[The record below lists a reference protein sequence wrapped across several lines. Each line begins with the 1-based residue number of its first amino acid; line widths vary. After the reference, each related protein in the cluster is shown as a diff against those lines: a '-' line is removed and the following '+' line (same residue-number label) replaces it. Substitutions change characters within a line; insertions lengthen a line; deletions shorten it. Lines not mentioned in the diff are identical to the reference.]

1 MKIGCIVMAAG
12 NARRFGSNKLDA
24 RVEGKTLLR
33 RALEAVPAACFDRV
47 AVVTQYPR
55 GMDLAREMGFLPVEN
70 PRPDLGL
77 SHTIALGMAH
87 MQDMDGVMFQ
97 VSDQPLL
104 RRDSVERLVEA
115 FRRHPDRL
123 AALAHDGVRGNPC
136 LFPAS
141 LFPELTALE
150 GDHGRQRRDPPSSG
164 PVAAGG
170 GPAPGA
176 YRRGHPPGAG
186 GPHRRKMPI
195 IFGPVRPGRGKIV
208 YFMNK
213 HKMLCEH

>member
-33 RALEAVPAACFDRV
+33 RSLEAVPAACFDRV
-47 AVVTQYPR
+47 AVVTQYPQ
-55 GMDLAREMGFLPVEN
+55 GVDLAREMGFLLVEN

-77 SHTIALGMAH
+77 SHTIALGMAR

-150 GDHGRQRRDPPSSG
+150 GDHGGSAVIRRH
-164 PVAAGG
+164 AAVGG

-186 GPHRRKMPI
+186 GPHRGKMPI
-195 IFGPVRPGRGKIV
+195 IFAPSGPDGAKSYI
-208 YFMNK
+208 
-213 HKMLCEH
+213 L

>member
-47 AVVTQYPR
+47 VVVTQYPQ

-104 RRDSVERLVEA
+104 RRDSVERLVAA

-123 AALAHDGVRGNPC
+123 AALAHDGVRGNPWEATEC
-136 LFPAS
+136 
-141 LFPELTALE
+141 
-150 GDHGRQRRDPPSSG
+150 RR
-164 PVAAGG
+164 
-170 GPAPGA
+170 
-176 YRRGHPPGAG
+176 
-186 GPHRRKMPI
+186 
-195 IFGPVRPGRGKIV
+195 
-208 YFMNK
+208 
-213 HKMLCEH
+213 

>member
-55 GMDLAREMGFLPVEN
+55 GMDL
-70 PRPDLGL
+70 
-77 SHTIALGMAH
+77 ALGMAH

-150 GDHGRQRRDPPSSG
+150 GDHGGSAVIRRHPDLLLLVEAPPQELTDVDTPQALEVLTG
-164 PVAAGG
+164 EKC
-170 GPAPGA
+170 
-176 YRRGHPPGAG
+176 R
-186 GPHRRKMPI
+186 
-195 IFGPVRPGRGKIV
+195 
-208 YFMNK
+208 
-213 HKMLCEH
+213 

>member
-47 AVVTQYPR
+47 VVVTQYPQ

-104 RRDSVERLVEA
+104 RRDSVERLVAA

-123 AALAHDGVRGNPC
+123 AALAHDGVSAVIRRHPD
-136 LFPAS
+136 LLLLVEAP
-141 LFPELTALE
+141 PQELTDVDTPQALE
-150 GDHGRQRRDPPSSG
+150 VLTGEKCR
-164 PVAAGG
+164 
-170 GPAPGA
+170 
-176 YRRGHPPGAG
+176 
-186 GPHRRKMPI
+186 
-195 IFGPVRPGRGKIV
+195 
-208 YFMNK
+208 
-213 HKMLCEH
+213 

>member
-24 RVEGKTLLR
+24 RVEGKTLMR

-47 AVVTQYPR
+47 VVVTQYPQ

-104 RRDSVERLVEA
+104 RRESLEAMVRDFHAQKETERVIL
-115 FRRHPDRL
+115 RL
-123 AALAHDGVRGNPC
+123 GWR
-136 LFPAS
+136 
-141 LFPELTALE
+141 
-150 GDHGRQRRDPPSSG
+150 
-164 PVAAGG
+164 AGG
-170 GPAPGA
+170 AEPLLGSPVP
-176 YRRGHPPGAG
+176 AG
-186 GPHRRKMPI
+186 GP
-195 IFGPVRPGRGKIV
+195 GP
-208 YFMNK
+208 
-213 HKMLCEH
+213 

>member
-24 RVEGKTLLR
+24 RVKGKTLLR

-47 AVVTQYPR
+47 VVVTQYPR

-104 RRDSVERLVEA
+104 RR
-115 FRRHPDRL
+115 
-123 AALAHDGVRGNPC
+123 G
-136 LFPAS
+136 
-141 LFPELTALE
+141 
-150 GDHGRQRRDPPSSG
+150 
-164 PVAAGG
+164 AAGG
-170 GPAPGA
+170 GV
-176 YRRGHPPGAG
+176 PPPSGPAG
-186 GPHRRKMPI
+186 GP
-195 IFGPVRPGRGKIV
+195 GP
-208 YFMNK
+208 
-213 HKMLCEH
+213 

>member
-24 RVEGKTLLR
+24 RVEGKTLMR

-47 AVVTQYPR
+47 VVVTQYPQ

-97 VSDQPLL
+97 VSAQPLL
-104 RRDSVERLVEA
+104 RRGECEMLFFGENVLGCRRFDESGSVLALVNRGEEA
-115 FRRHPDRL
+115 VECF
-123 AALAHDGVRGNPC
+123 GV
-136 LFPAS
+136 
-141 LFPELTALE
+141 T
-150 GDHGRQRRDPPSSG
+150 
-164 PVAAGG
+164 V
-170 GPAPGA
+170 
-176 YRRGHPPGAG
+176 
-186 GPHRRKMPI
+186 
-195 IFGPVRPGRGKIV
+195 PGRGYI
-208 YFMNK
+208 
-213 HKMLCEH
+213 LE

>member
-12 NARRFGSNKLDA
+12 KAPPLRRAKLDA

-104 RRDSVERLVEA
+104 RRHSGGGV
-115 FRRHPDRL
+115 RRRPDRL

-150 GDHGRQRRDPPSSG
+150 GDHGGSAVIRRHPDLLLLVEAPPQELTDVDTPQALEVLTG
-164 PVAAGG
+164 EKC
-170 GPAPGA
+170 
-176 YRRGHPPGAG
+176 R
-186 GPHRRKMPI
+186 
-195 IFGPVRPGRGKIV
+195 
-208 YFMNK
+208 
-213 HKMLCEH
+213 

>member
-1 MKIGCIVMAAG
+1 M
-12 NARRFGSNKLDA
+12 
-24 RVEGKTLLR
+24 EGKTLLR

-104 RRDSVERLVEA
+104 LRDRPPMPDWLRSTPLPRLLMVDA
-115 FRRHPDRL
+115 RVDR
-123 AALAHDGVRGNPC
+123 A
-136 LFPAS
+136 
-141 LFPELTALE
+141 PE
-150 GDHGRQRRDPPSSG
+150 HIP
-164 PVAAGG
+164 G
-170 GPAPGA
+170 GPAELLL
-176 YRRGHPPGAG
+176 RD
-186 GPHRRKMPI
+186 
-195 IFGPVRPGRGKIV
+195 GRGWDLTAPRAELRT
-208 YFMNK
+208 M
-213 HKMLCEH
+213 

>member
-1 MKIGCIVMAAG
+1 M
-12 NARRFGSNKLDA
+12 
-24 RVEGKTLLR
+24 EGKTLLR

-77 SHTIALGMAH
+77 SHTIALGMAR
-87 MQDMDGVMFQ
+87 MQDM
-97 VSDQPLL
+97 
-104 RRDSVERLVEA
+104 ERLVEA

-150 GDHGRQRRDPPSSG
+150 GDHGGSAVIRRHPDLLLLVEAPPQELTDVDTPQALEVLTG
-164 PVAAGG
+164 EKTV
-170 GPAPGA
+170 
-176 YRRGHPPGAG
+176 
-186 GPHRRKMPI
+186 
-195 IFGPVRPGRGKIV
+195 
-208 YFMNK
+208 
-213 HKMLCEH
+213 

>member
-70 PRPDLGL
+70 SRPDLGL

-123 AALAHDGVRGNPC
+123 EHGWLKGR
-136 LFPAS
+136 AS

-150 GDHGRQRRDPPSSG
+150 GDHGGSAVIRRHPDLLLLVEAPPQELTDVDTPQALEVLTG
-164 PVAAGG
+164 EKC
-170 GPAPGA
+170 
-176 YRRGHPPGAG
+176 R
-186 GPHRRKMPI
+186 
-195 IFGPVRPGRGKIV
+195 
-208 YFMNK
+208 
-213 HKMLCEH
+213 

>member
-70 PRPDLGL
+70 SRPDLGL

-141 LFPELTALE
+141 LFPDLTALE
-150 GDHGRQRRDPPSSG
+150 GDHGGSAVIRRHPDLLLLVEAPPQELTDVDTPQALEVLTG
-164 PVAAGG
+164 EKC
-170 GPAPGA
+170 
-176 YRRGHPPGAG
+176 R
-186 GPHRRKMPI
+186 
-195 IFGPVRPGRGKIV
+195 
-208 YFMNK
+208 
-213 HKMLCEH
+213 

>member
-1 MKIGCIVMAAG
+1 M
-12 NARRFGSNKLDA
+12 
-24 RVEGKTLLR
+24 EGKTLLR

-47 AVVTQYPR
+47 VVVTQYPQ

-104 RRDSVERLVEA
+104 R
-115 FRRHPDRL
+115 L

-150 GDHGRQRRDPPSSG
+150 GDHGGSAVIRRHPDLLLLVEAPPQELTDVDTPQALEVLTG
-164 PVAAGG
+164 EKC
-170 GPAPGA
+170 
-176 YRRGHPPGAG
+176 R
-186 GPHRRKMPI
+186 
-195 IFGPVRPGRGKIV
+195 
-208 YFMNK
+208 
-213 HKMLCEH
+213 

>member
-47 AVVTQYPR
+47 AVVTQYPQ
-55 GMDLAREMGFLPVEN
+55 GMELAREMGFLPVEN
-70 PRPDLGL
+70 SRPDLGL

-115 FRRHPDRL
+115 FRRHPDRRPGKSL
-123 AALAHDGVRGNPC
+123 PVSGQPVSGADGSGGRPR
-136 LFPAS
+136 
-141 LFPELTALE
+141 
-150 GDHGRQRRDPPSSG
+150 RQRRDPPSSG
-164 PVAAGG
+164 PAAAGG

-176 YRRGHPPGAG
+176 YRRGHPPGVG

-195 IFGPVRPGRGKIV
+195 IFAPSGPDGAKSYI
-208 YFMNK
+208 
-213 HKMLCEH
+213 L

>member
-47 AVVTQYPR
+47 VVVTQYPQ

-104 RRDSVERLVEA
+104 RRDSVERLVAA
-115 FRRHPDRL
+115 FCRHPDRL

-150 GDHGRQRRDPPSSG
+150 GDHGGSAVIRRHPDLLLLVEAPPQELTDVDTPQALEVLTG
-164 PVAAGG
+164 EKC
-170 GPAPGA
+170 
-176 YRRGHPPGAG
+176 R
-186 GPHRRKMPI
+186 
-195 IFGPVRPGRGKIV
+195 
-208 YFMNK
+208 
-213 HKMLCEH
+213 